1 LEDARRLAAL
11 RDQIA
16 LFEGET
22 VFEGWAA
29 GRVDR
34 LDRQPG
40 LALLTN
46 WRLIVAD
53 ISGGFSAIPI
63 AKIDRIDLPSPT
75 TVRLTAWYEAISL
88 GFESAA
94 AAATLINCLRQDP
107 ACHAAIGEGR
117 DLMARAPGATGGA
130 DTAPTHSISPA
141 PMLGPAPY
149 GPAMEGADQR
159 LLMAEPS
166 L

>member
-1 LEDARRLAAL
+1 LEDTRCLAAL
-11 RDQIA
+11 RDQVA

-22 VFEGWAA
+22 LFEGWAA
-29 GRVDR
+29 GRMGRV
-34 LDRQPG
+34 DRQPG

-46 WRLIVAD
+46 WRLIITD

-75 TVRLTAWYEAISL
+75 VVRLTAWYETVSL
-88 GFESAA
+88 SFESAA
-94 AAATLINCLRQDP
+94 AAATLVNCLRQDP
-107 ACHAAIGEGR
+107 EFHAVIGLGPKP
-117 DLMARAPGATGGA
+117 MARASREIVATV
-130 DTAPTHSISPA
+130 DPTPR
-141 PMLGPAPY
+141 GPTT
-149 GPAMEGADQR
+149 ESTDQP

>member
-1 LEDARRLAAL
+1 LEDTRRLAAL

-16 LFEGET
+16 LLEGET

-29 GRVDR
+29 GRVGR
-34 LDRQPG
+34 VDRQPG

-46 WRLIVAD
+46 LRLIVAD
-53 ISGGFSAIPI
+53 ISGGFSAVPI

-88 GFESAA
+88 SFESAA
-94 AAATLINCLRQDP
+94 AAATLVNCLRQDP
-107 ACHAAIGEGR
+107 ECLAAIRQGM
-117 DLMARAPGATGGA
+117 DLIARPPCEIAAA
-130 DTAPTHSISPA
+130 DAGPDIPIWPTSTIDPTPH
-141 PMLGPAPY
+141 GPVT
-149 GPAMEGADQR
+149 ESADQR
-159 LLMAEPS
+159 LLMAKPS